1 MLYLGVN
8 ALNHDASVCLSD
20 SDNILF
26 AAHAERYSRKKNDS
40 DLNIALLEDVYARG
54 KPDTIIWPEI
64 AWSKALRR
72 LRSGERPLFNS
83 PKKYLAKHG
92 ITDVKIETV
101 PHHGAHAALGY
112 YTSGYNNAMIVV
124 VDAIGE
130 LATTSVW
137 EGSGNKLTCRW
148 QSTYPDSMGLFYT
161 AITHA
166 IGLKPNEE
174 EYITMGMAAFGEPK
188 HVEELK
194 IMLFNHWHPPT
205 IDVRYNMHK
214 GIKSLIDWRD
224 WRPEN
229 VAASA
234 QAMYEEYLNETV
246 KWFRKY
252 TNSTNLVLSGGCA
265 LNCVANNK
273 IIEQGLF
280 RRVYVP
286 PNPGDAGLSMG
297 AVLYKMQKHVKL
309 PHAYL
314 GHNINR
320 PVDVSAVIDRLEAGE
335 VIGIANGAAEYGP
348 RALGNRSILADPR
361 GPDVKARVNRI
372 KRRQPFRPFAPVVL
386 NEHACY
392 YFDISDNRHDFMQ
405 YALPCLDPGKYPAI
419 CHVDNTSRVQT
430 VHHDNP
436 SIIRTI
442 LEAWQQR
449 TGCAVLLNT
458 SMNIRGE
465 PLVNDWSDA
474 VRFARLNDV
483 KVF

>member
-1 MLYLGVN
+1 
-8 ALNHDASVCLSD
+8 
-20 SDNILF
+20 
-26 AAHAERYSRKKNDS
+26 
-40 DLNIALLEDVYARG
+40 
-54 KPDTIIWPEI
+54 
-64 AWSKALRR
+64 
-72 LRSGERPLFNS
+72 
-83 PKKYLAKHG
+83 
-92 ITDVKIETV
+92 
-101 PHHGAHAALGY
+101 
-112 YTSGYNNAMIVV
+112 
-124 VDAIGE
+124 
-130 LATTSVW
+130 
-137 EGSGNKLTCRW
+137 
-148 QSTYPDSMGLFYT
+148 
-161 AITHA
+161 
-166 IGLKPNEE
+166 
-174 EYITMGMAAFGEPK
+174 
-188 HVEELK
+188 
-194 IMLFNHWHPPT
+194 
-205 IDVRYNMHK
+205 
-214 GIKSLIDWRD
+214 
-224 WRPEN
+224 
-229 VAASA
+229 
-234 QAMYEEYLNETV
+234 
-246 KWFRKY
+246 
-252 TNSTNLVLSGGCA
+252 
-265 LNCVANNK
+265 
-273 IIEQGLF
+273 
-280 RRVYVP
+280 
-286 PNPGDAGLSMG
+286 
-297 AVLYKMQKHVKL
+297 MQKHVKL

-386 NEHACY
+386 NEHARY